1 MDLRVNRHTWLTLLA
16 GLAALSGC
24 NGSAAIAPPR
34 TILCDVEAAQE
45 LVGKEKPTDEQAMQL
60 TGAKTVRQIQP
71 GDMVTQDFRE
81 DRVTIETDP
90 ASGLVVR
97 ATCG

>member
-1 MDLRVNRHTWLTLLA
+1 MDLRINRHTWLTLLA

-45 LVGKEKPTDEQAMQL
+45 LVGKEKPTD
-60 TGAKTVRQIQP
+60 
-71 GDMVTQDFRE
+71 
-81 DRVTIETDP
+81 
-90 ASGLVVR
+90 S
-97 ATCG
+97 